1 MSWLHALFT
10 FIALVAGGALASL
23 TLYLYRD
30 NRWIASAAFFISVA
44 CWVSAVPVFF
54 AIGFFS
60 N

>member
-10 FIALVAGGALASL
+10 FIALVTGGALASL

-30 NRWIASAAFFISVA
+30 NRWIAPAAFFISVA

-54 AIGFFS
+54 AIGFFG
-60 N
+60 